1 MKEIVWKFGEKPD
14 KSYKKI
20 NTNLND
26 DFNDD
31 FNDDLNTNKN
41 IHLNTLESD
50 IIVNHNKR
58 EQVDI
63 KLNERML
70 MCQCNKNPYFAKS
83 SYLEDLKTQDEFLK
97 PQLSNI

>member
-14 KSYKKI
+14 KSQKKI
-20 NTNLND
+20 NTNLNQ
-26 DFNDD
+26 
-31 FNDDLNTNKN
+31 DLNTNKN
-41 IHLNTLESD
+41 IHLNSLESD

-58 EQVDI
+58 EQVDM

-70 MCQCNKNPYFAKS
+70 MCQCNKNPYFAES